1 MLTLLFADR
10 KKVEPTKL
18 YYGIFAELLFDVP
31 VLLWL
36 LSVLPLGAWVLLALG
51 IGGCWVLV
59 NVGK

>member
-10 KKVEPTKL
+10 KKIEPAKF
-18 YYGIFAELLFDVP
+18 YYGILAELLVDVP